1 MIRPMN
7 LRGFLHILFAAALL
21 LIHTG
26 CTRSEQGTGVDTGW
40 EEPPVG
46 QEQTEDLSE
55 EADSLFYDLETEP
68 GGVEDTDTPEELE
81 ELIEPLET
89 DTIRVEEVAVDEP
102 GGSGYGLG
110 FRIQVFASGELEKA
124 KLFKD
129 KANSETGLPA
139 YIDFEGGLYKVR
151 IGDFGSRDE
160 AATARARLT
169 DLYPDCWIVKTTI
182 RK

>member
-7 LRGFLHILFAAALL
+7 LHGLPLILFAATLL
-21 LIHTG
+21 LIQTG
-26 CTRSEQGTGVDTGW
+26 CTRSEQGTGVDTDW
-40 EEPPVG
+40 EEPPAVQG
-46 QEQTEDLSE
+46 QTEDLSN
-55 EADSLFYDLETEP
+55 EADSLVYDLETET
-68 GGVEDTDTPEELE
+68 GEVEDTDTPEEIE

-89 DTIRVEEVAVDEP
+89 DTIQVEEVAVKEAA
-102 GGSGYGLG
+102 GYGYGLG

-124 KLFKD
+124 KLFKE
-129 KANSETGLPA
+129 KAQSETGLPA

-160 AATARARLT
+160 AATARTRLT